1 VDTEVVAWLC
11 SPDGEAAL
19 AIAADLIGR
28 ADALAATTA
37 LRATGLDP
45 DRAAA
50 ALTQATLRRQ
60 AEAKFGPDARRML
73 FTRTGL
79 EQATRAVV
87 ATRRAR
93 RLVAAGASRVADL
106 GCGIGSDSLQFARA
120 GLEVLAVEADPAT
133 AAIAAANL
141 AGTGAIV
148 ETRDATTM
156 SLSNVDAVFCDPARR
171 DAARGRRVFDP
182 EAFSPPWTFVTA
194 LADRVARTVLKVA
207 PGIDHALIPPG
218 AEAEWVSVGGD
229 VVEAAVWCGPLAEH
243 PRRATVL
250 RGDGAAVLTGSGVE
264 QAPVGP
270 LGRYLYD
277 PDGAVVRSHL
287 VAEFA
292 ATIDGTLADPR
303 IAYVFTDEAVATPF
317 GPGFEVLDQLPYG
330 VKPLRAELRRRGI
343 GRLEIRKRGVA
354 VEPDRLRRELRLDG
368 PDEAVLVLTRIEDQP
383 IALLARR
390 AVLQRRPTG

>member
-11 SPDGEAAL
+11 SAEGDAAL
-19 AIAADLIGR
+19 AAAADLVGR
-28 ADALAATTA
+28 GDPLAATTA

-60 AEAKFGPDARRML
+60 AEAKFGPDAHRML
-73 FTRTGL
+73 FTRAGL

-87 ATRRAR
+87 ATRRAQ
-93 RLVAAGASRVADL
+93 RLVAAGATRVADL
-106 GCGIGSDSLQFARA
+106 GCGIGSDARAFARA
-120 GLEVLAVEADPAT
+120 GLRVLAVEADPTT

-141 AGTGAIV
+141 VGTDAVV
-148 ETRDATTM
+148 EYHDATTVD
-156 SLSNVDAVFCDPARR
+156 LSDVDAAFCDPARR

-182 EAFSPPWTFVTA
+182 EAFSPPWSFVTA
-194 LADRVARTVLKVA
+194 LADTVARTVLKVA
-207 PGIDHALIPPG
+207 PGLDHALIPPG

-229 VVEAAVWCGPLAEH
+229 VVEAALWCGPLAEH

-250 RGDGAAVLTGSGVE
+250 RGDGSAVLTGSGTV

-292 ATIDGTLADPR
+292 ATIDGTLADRR
-303 IAYVFTDEAVATPF
+303 IAYVFTDEPVATPF
-317 GPGFEVLDQLPYG
+317 GSGFEIVDRLPYG

-368 PDEAVLVLTRIEDQP
+368 PDEAVLVLTRIDDDP
-383 IALLARR
+383 IALLAVKAR
-390 AVLQRRPTG
+390 